1 MLLDH
6 TLCSGCRDERHT
18 PWRTRTARSPE
29 AEQPGRRR
37 ETNVGPTCF
46 HHNSTRYVKPQGAY
60 LDDGDVEEDAAQTDG
75 DGGGGHDRGACDEPD
90 AHRDGRQL
98 VPARDDP
105 RLQRHEQA
113 WNNRGKGGGSE
124 LALQRVQQDT
134 GARTSRTT
142 HT

>member
-1 MLLDH
+1 MLLEH

-29 AEQPGRRR
+29 AEQPGRRKKL
-37 ETNVGPTCF
+37 TNVGLPVSITAQA
-46 HHNSTRYVKPQGAY
+46 TGAY

-134 GARTSRTT
+134 RARRSRTT